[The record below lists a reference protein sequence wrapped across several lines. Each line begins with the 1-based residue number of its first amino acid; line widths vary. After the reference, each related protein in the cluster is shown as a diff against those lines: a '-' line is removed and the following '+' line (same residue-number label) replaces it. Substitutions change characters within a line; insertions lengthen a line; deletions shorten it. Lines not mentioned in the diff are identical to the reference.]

1 MGLGSALATL
11 YDQISVPASV
21 FGTLSTVAYLGCI
34 TILHISI
41 PAILSVETFNA
52 TVQVN
57 ASTVGIPEF
66 ANSTLIK
73 CVNCHQGNH
82 INNKPSSTRNFM
94 ATFPQDFLRWHRMF
108 NDSEKYGLLNGSLY
122 EVLQDTTP
130 GRGIAQVSAMGF
142 DVTCGHLPAS
152 VAHLYEDED
161 VWDISLGS

>member
-1 MGLGSALATL
+1 
-11 YDQISVPASV
+11 
-21 FGTLSTVAYLGCI
+21 
-34 TILHISI
+34 
-41 PAILSVETFNA
+41 
-52 TVQVN
+52 
-57 ASTVGIPEF
+57 
-66 ANSTLIK
+66 
-73 CVNCHQGNH
+73 
-82 INNKPSSTRNFM
+82 M

-161 VWDISLGS
+161 V